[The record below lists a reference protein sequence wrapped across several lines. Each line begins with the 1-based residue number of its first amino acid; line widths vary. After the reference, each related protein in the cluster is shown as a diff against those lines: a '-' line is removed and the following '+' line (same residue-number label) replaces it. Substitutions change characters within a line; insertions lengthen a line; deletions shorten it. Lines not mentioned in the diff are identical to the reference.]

1 MKISR
6 KLPMLV
12 VGVALLVGVAIG
24 FLSYGVSQ
32 RALTSEIQSRLDAL
46 VASKR
51 EAVKD
56 YLQAL
61 RVDLELLSGNP
72 TVTTAMTDLSK
83 AFWLDSAR
91 PEKWAQGLYIDKNP
105 NPVGKKHALDD
116 AGDGSVYSNMHASFH
131 RWVRQLVG
139 AQGFYD
145 FFLVDAEGN
154 VVYSF
159 AKERDFGSNLI
170 SGKFKDSALALVVG
184 KALGATEG
192 SFFAPLAAYAP
203 SGGLPA
209 SFLATPIRDA
219 SGKVIGAIAIQMPT
233 TRLNAMVNTRT
244 GLGTVG
250 EMLIVDGKG
259 VLQTNSDQTDGDDTL
274 AERIDAPLIA
284 EAIAKGTAS
293 GRIEGYRGLTFL
305 AAAEG
310 FDFLGAPM
318 VVAAL
323 IGKDEALAPLMSL
336 RNWIIGVS
344 AALLAI
350 AGLIALLA
358 ARGLTRPI
366 SQLVAEMLD
375 LSNGRLDVEIKG
387 AVRKDEIG
395 DMSRAVVVFR
405 DGMASRAALEAQQR
419 ASAAANST
427 RQAEVER
434 LVAGFDKTV
443 STVLDAVGGAIR
455 RMSSTAEELSNV
467 ASRADQQAGDA
478 AGASSQTMAN
488 VQTVASAVEELAGSV
503 RDVGRQVAG
512 ANDIVGR
519 AAGVTGA
526 ADQEINGLA
535 AKAQKIGEVVT
546 LIQAIAEQTNLLALN
561 ATIES
566 ARAGE
571 AGKGF
576 AVVAQE
582 VKQLAGQTAKATEE
596 IRNQIAG
603 MQTSTVAA
611 VDSINAIVAA
621 MRDVKSYTDAIAVT
635 VDHQGTAASDIARSI
650 QEAAHGSARL
660 AQGVSGVTS
669 AIGETSQSAMM
680 VLEATR
686 TLSQE
691 SDTLRREVSTFL
703 SRVSSA

>member
-6 KLPMLV
+6 KLPTLV
-12 VGVALLVGVAIG
+12 LGVALIAGAAIG
-24 FLSYGVSQ
+24 LLAYRSSQ
-32 RALTSEIQSRLDAL
+32 SALTTEIQSRLDAV

-51 EAVKD
+51 EAVMD
-56 YLQAL
+56 YLQSL

-72 TVTTAMTDLSK
+72 TVTTAVIDLSK

-105 NPVGKKHALDD
+105 NAAGEKHKLDD
-116 AGDGSVYSNMHASFH
+116 AGDGSVYSNMHAAFH
-131 RWVRQLVG
+131 RWVRQVVG

-145 FFLVDAEGN
+145 LFLVDAEGN
-154 VVYSF
+154 VVYSY
-159 AKERDFGSNLI
+159 AKERDFASNLL
-170 SGKFKDSALALVVG
+170 SGKFKDSALARVAG
-184 KALGATEG
+184 QALGAKEG
-192 SFFAPLAAYAP
+192 TFFAPLAAYAP
-203 SGGLPA
+203 SGGQPA
-209 SFLATPIRDA
+209 SFLATPVRDA
-219 SGKVIGAIAIQMPT
+219 SGKTIGAIAIQMPT
-233 TRLNAMVNTRT
+233 ARLNAMVNTRT

-250 EMLIVDGKG
+250 EMLIVDGNG
-259 VLQTNSDQTDGDDTL
+259 VLQTNSDQTGEDDTL
-274 AERIDAPLIA
+274 NAKIEAPLIA
-284 EAIAKGTAS
+284 QAIGKGTAS

-318 VVAAL
+318 AVVAV
-323 IGKDEALAPLMSL
+323 IGEEEALAPLVSL
-336 RNWIIGVS
+336 RNAILATSGL
-344 AALLAI
+344 LLAI
-350 AGLIALLA
+350 AGLVALFS
-358 ARGLTRPI
+358 ARSLTRPI
-366 SQLVAEMLD
+366 SQLVGEMTD
-375 LSNGRLDVEIKG
+375 LSQGRLDVDLKG

-395 DMSRAVVVFR
+395 DMTRAVVVFR
-405 DGMASRAALEAQQR
+405 DGMAARATLEAEQRAATEAN
-419 ASAAANST
+419 AA
-427 RQAEVER
+427 RQAEIER
-434 LVAGFDKTV
+434 LVAGFENTV
-443 STVLDAVGGAIR
+443 STVLDSVGDAIT
-455 RMSSTAEELSNV
+455 RMSATAEELSNV
-467 ASRADQQAGDA
+467 ANRADHQAGDA

-512 ANDIVGR
+512 ANDVVGR

-535 AKAQKIGEVVT
+535 EKAQKIGEVVT

-611 VDSINAIVAA
+611 VESINAIVAA
-621 MRDVKSYTDAIAVT
+621 MREVKSYTDAIATT
-635 VDHQGTAASDIARSI
+635 VEQQGAAAGDIARSI
-650 QEAAHGSARL
+650 QEAAHGSERL
-660 AQGVSGVTS
+660 AQGVTGVTG

-686 TLSQE
+686 TLSRE
-691 SDTLRREVSTFL
+691 SQTLRREVSTFL
-703 SRVSSA
+703 SRVSAA